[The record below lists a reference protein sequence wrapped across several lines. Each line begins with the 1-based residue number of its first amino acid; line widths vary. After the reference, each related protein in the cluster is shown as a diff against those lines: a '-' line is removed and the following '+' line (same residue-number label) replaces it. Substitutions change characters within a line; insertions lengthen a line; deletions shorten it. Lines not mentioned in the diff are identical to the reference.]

1 MTFVSYAQNG
11 EDVLLHRVFGG
22 QETGFYVDVGAY
34 HPVIGSITKAFYDR
48 GWSGINIE
56 PGSVFAELVEARQ
69 RDVNLRMAVLDHA
82 GEVAF
87 VEDDADRGMSH
98 VVEGCAVA
106 ALMVPCDT
114 LEAIVRIH
122 SRGRPIDFVKVDA
135 EGAEDAIVRSTDW
148 RALRPRVLLLEA
160 TRPWSSAL
168 ANQDWEPV
176 LFQHG
181 YIRAYFDGINCFYIP
196 EEEQA
201 ALQRHFQVPVNVLD
215 RAVSHECDMLRIN
228 LHERQDEAARLRAQR
243 DTLQHDAALL
253 TGQCDALRVSLQ
265 ERQDEIS
272 RMTAER
278 EMLHGELQERHAEF
292 SRLTAEREMLHG
304 ELQERHGELQERHAE
319 LTLVTVERDALREVN
334 RLAEAAREQE
344 VRHQQQQK
352 ATLAARSRR
361 GWRGVARWA
370 VIAPYKL
377 VRPVV
382 RPAFWRLRSFMTG
395 DLAEQVRALHDRIDS
410 QSPAQRVGTEIGRLM
425 EEMQQLR
432 AQIGTVFTP
441 PPQRVETEIGQLM
454 GEMQQLSAQIGTV
467 FTAEIRQSTVALEN
481 ALLTLAMEKEVSTA
495 IPTSP
500 PSEPASALT
509 RVNLLL
515 PKGQTA
521 EVECLSG
528 DLSIAQHLLA
538 TGGDWEP
545 HVRRY
550 LETVVQPEWV
560 CLDIGANL
568 GVHTLALAVLA
579 RQGQVIAF
587 EADASNFALLSRN
600 ASVLPAPRAAIRPV
614 HAALWDSET
623 TLMAAGADELAGC
636 TFVASDLSGAEA
648 VERRLR
654 TVVDA
659 SAIAEVELHARL
671 SKVVG
676 IKLDDW
682 IKDNPLS
689 RIDLIKL
696 DTEGS
701 ELRVIRGA
709 DAVLRQYQ
717 PILLVEYNPACGT
730 AYFNQSPDIL
740 FDELLARFAS
750 IYLIEPDGRLTRLAD
765 WPSLAS
771 RLAEGKGWEDLV
783 CLPHVP
789 E

>member
-1 MTFVSYAQNG
+1 MAFVSYAQNG

-56 PGSVFAELVEARQ
+56 PGSVFAELMEARP
-69 RDVNLRMAVLDHA
+69 RDVNLQMAVLDHA

-98 VVEGCAVA
+98 VLEGCAGA
-106 ALMVPCDT
+106 TLMVPCDT
-114 LEAIVRIH
+114 LETIVRNH

-215 RAVSHECDMLRIN
+215 RAVSHECDMLRIK

-253 TGQCDALRVSLQ
+253 TGQRDTLRVSLQ
-265 ERQDEIS
+265 ERQGEIS
-272 RMTAER
+272 LLR
-278 EMLHGELQERHAEF
+278 GELRDQQSEMVVVTTERDALRGQLRDRQ
-292 SRLTAEREMLHG
+292 SEMV
-304 ELQERHGELQERHAE
+304 
-319 LTLVTVERDALREVN
+319 LVTAERDALREAN
-334 RLAEAAREQE
+334 FRAEAAREQE
-344 VRHQQQQK
+344 ARHQQQQM
-352 ATLAARSRR
+352 AALAARSRR

-370 VIAPYKL
+370 VLAPYKL

-382 RPAFWRLRSFMTG
+382 RPVFWRLRSFMTGDLAEQMRALHDRINSLSPAQRVGTG

-410 QSPAQRVGTEIGRLM
+410 LSPAQRVGTQIGQLM

-432 AQIGTVFTP
+432 
-441 PPQRVETEIGQLM
+441 
-454 GEMQQLSAQIGTV
+454 AQIGTV

-500 PSEPASALT
+500 PSEPASTLM

-528 DLSIAQHLLA
+528 DLSIARHLLA
-538 TGGDWEP
+538 TGGEWEP

-568 GVHTLALAVLA
+568 GVHTLTLAVLA
-579 RQGQVIAF
+579 HQGQVIAF
-587 EADASNFALLSRN
+587 EADASNFALLARN
-600 ASVLPAPRAAIRPV
+600 TSVLAAPRAAIRPV
-614 HAALWDSET
+614 HAALWDSEA

-636 TFVASDLSGAEA
+636 TFVASDLSGADA

-676 IKLDDW
+676 IKLDNW
-682 IKDNPLS
+682 IRDNPLP

-696 DTEGS
+696 DAEGS
-701 ELRVIRGA
+701 ELRVVRGA
-709 DAVLRQYQ
+709 DAALRQYQ
-717 PILLVEYNPACGT
+717 PILLVEYNPACGN
-730 AYFNQSPDIL
+730 AYFDQSPGIL

-750 IYLIEPDGRLTRLAD
+750 IHLIEPDGCLTRLAD

-789 E
+789 G

>member
-56 PGSVFAELVEARQ
+56 PGSVFVELAEARP
-69 RDVNLRMAVLDHA
+69 RDVNLQMAVLDHA

-98 VVEGCAVA
+98 VAEGCAGA
-106 ALMVPCDT
+106 APMVPCDT
-114 LEAIVRIH
+114 LEAIVHTH
-122 SRGRPIDFVKVDA
+122 SRGRPVDFIKVDA
-135 EGAEDAIVRSTDW
+135 EGAEDAIVRSTNW

-176 LFQHG
+176 LVQHG
-181 YIRAYFDGINCFYIP
+181 YVRAYFDGINCFYIP

-215 RAVSHECDMLRIN
+215 RVVSHECDMLRIN
-228 LHERQDEAARLRAQR
+228 LHERQDEAARLRTQR

-253 TGQCDALRVSLQ
+253 TGQCDALRVSM
-265 ERQDEIS
+265 QDQKDE
-272 RMTAER
+272 T
-278 EMLHGELQERHAEF
+278 
-292 SRLTAEREMLHG
+292 SRLTAEQEVLRASLQEREDEISRLIAEREDETSRLTTEREMLRG
-304 ELQERHGELQERHAE
+304 ELRDRQSEMA
-319 LTLVTVERDALREVN
+319 LVTAERDALREVN

-344 VRHQQQQK
+344 VRHQQQQE
-352 ATLAARSRR
+352 AALAAPSRR
-361 GWRGVARWA
+361 GWRRVARWA
-370 VIAPYKL
+370 VLTPYRL
-377 VRPVV
+377 VRPIV
-382 RPAFWRLRSFMTG
+382 RPIFWRLRSFMTG
-395 DLAEQVRALHDRIDS
+395 DLAEQMRALNDRIES
-410 QSPAQRVGTEIGRLM
+410 QSPTQRSVELRVG
-425 EEMQQLR
+425 
-432 AQIGTVFTP
+432 A
-441 PPQRVETEIGQLM
+441 EIGQLM
-454 GEMQQLSAQIGTV
+454 MEMQLLRTQIGTV
-467 FTAEIRQSTVALEN
+467 STAEIRQSTMALEN
-481 ALLTLAMEKEVSTA
+481 ALLTLAMEREVSTA

-500 PSEPASALT
+500 PSEPASTLT
-509 RVNLLL
+509 RVNLVL

-528 DLSIAQHLLA
+528 DLSITRHLVT

-545 HVRRY
+545 HIRRY
-550 LETVVQPEWV
+550 LETVVQPEWI

-568 GVHTLALAVLA
+568 GAHTMALAVLA
-579 RQGQVIAF
+579 HQGRVVAF

-600 ASVLPAPRAAIRPV
+600 TAVLAAPRAAIQSV

-623 TLMAAGADELAGC
+623 TLIAAGADELAGC
-636 TFVASDLSGAEA
+636 TFVTSDLSGAEA
-648 VERRLR
+648 VEQRLR
-654 TVVDA
+654 TMVDA
-659 SAIAEVELHARL
+659 GAIAEVELHARL

-682 IKDNPLS
+682 IRGNPLP
-689 RIDLIKL
+689 RIDLIRL

-709 DAVLRQYQ
+709 DMALRQYQ
-717 PILLVEYNPACGT
+717 PILLVEYNPACGKL
-730 AYFNQSPDIL
+730 S
-740 FDELLARFAS
+740 
-750 IYLIEPDGRLTRLAD
+750 
-765 WPSLAS
+765 
-771 RLAEGKGWEDLV
+771 
-783 CLPHVP
+783 
-789 E
+789 